1 MLYDRLDN
9 LEQYT
14 GLFENLD
21 TCIEWILENGLDEL
35 PLGRTV
41 IQGDEIFVDVMEC
54 PARDDAEADFETHS
68 KYMDLQIVL
77 DGSQLFQ
84 VALEDIE
91 ETKPYD
97 EENDYALYKGTPSC
111 AGVLD
116 PERFAVFMVEEAHK
130 GNIRTAD
137 CEKSVKAVFKIAR

>member
-21 TCIEWILENGLDEL
+21 TCIEWIMENGLDDL
-35 PLGRTV
+35 PMGRTE
-41 IQGDEIFVDVMEC
+41 IQGENIYVNVMEC
-54 PARDDAEADFETHS
+54 PAAEDSAVDFETHS

-84 VALEDIE
+84 VALEDVE
-91 ETKPYD
+91 ETEAYN
-97 EENDYALYKGTPSC
+97 EEKDYALYKGTPSC

-130 GNIRTAD
+130 SNIRTAD
-137 CEKSVKAVFKIAR
+137 CESSIKAVFKIAR

>member
-21 TCIEWILENGLDEL
+21 TCIEWIMENGLDDL
-35 PLGRTV
+35 PMGRTE
-41 IQGDEIFVDVMEC
+41 IQGEDIYVNVMEC
-54 PARDDAEADFETHS
+54 PAAEDSAVDFETHS

-84 VALEDIE
+84 VPTVHTQYIH
-91 ETKPYD
+91 KC
-97 EENDYALYKGTPSC
+97 PSNP
-111 AGVLD
+111 VLLQRNM
-116 PERFAVFMVEEAHK
+116 PH
-130 GNIRTAD
+130 
-137 CEKSVKAVFKIAR
+137 EKSYAIISFHFNFNGIC